1 MWKLLDIGVE
11 RVRQCV
17 GKSNLNSNEKATEN
31 KFMQNEKN
39 ECSEICNPRSA
50 KTKGMSNVRKK
61 GHFEKRK
68 RSSTKAKKS
77 KEKHNEGAEQNNVLD
92 FTNDTSRVV
101 YTTLDAPVQQ
111 HPFSSGL
118 DVQSVSFSALLQGI
132 DSYNYLSQETSN
144 HSWLPPSSNS
154 QDKY

>member
-1 MWKLLDIGVE
+1 MLDIGVE

-17 GKSNLNSNEKATEN
+17 GKSNLNSNEKATGN

-39 ECSEICNPRSA
+39 ECSEIGNPRLA
-50 KTKGMSNVRKK
+50 KTKGMSNSYVCKK

-68 RSSTKAKKS
+68 RSTTKAKKS
-77 KEKHNEGAEQNNVLD
+77 KEKHNDKSEQNNVMD
-92 FTNDTSRVV
+92 ITVDTSRVV

-118 DVQSVSFSALLQGI
+118 TGPSVSFSALLQGI